1 LRFAS
6 ALAWLS
12 CMAIMLGQGV
22 GAQEA
27 ALRFVHLSADA
38 PQVDVLLDGRPVLR
52 DVPFGGKSG
61 YWPVSAGEIEVRV
74 FPHRAPRRTL
84 EEAMPGGMPLKPLTR
99 RVTLK
104 PGAYYTLAL
113 VGFFEPPLQAEERGS
128 LTLRATPPEAQ
139 LVVQGPRGYREV
151 LQGEGEL
158 TGLEPGEYIVTAR
171 YPGYR
176 TATYALEV
184 QPGASTRLSLSLQQ
198 GEDEESVVVPATAAE
213 RQAEAVWRRTELQLY
228 PDAIQSF
235 PLPGTA
241 LVRFVHVAPTV
252 AALNVTLG
260 EEGVVEALAFPNASD
275 YHTVP
280 AGLHALGVARDG
292 GDGDVL
298 SGLTFEA
305 GVIYTLY
312 LLDGVGGGAVTVF
325 AQVDGAVLQELD

>member
-1 LRFAS
+1 
-6 ALAWLS
+6 
-12 CMAIMLGQGV
+12 MVLGQVV

-38 PQVDVLLDGRPVLR
+38 PQVDVLLNSRPFLR

-61 YWPVSAGEIEVRV
+61 YWPVPAGEIEVRV

-84 EEAMPGGMPLKPLTR
+84 DGVVPGGMPLEPVTR
-99 RVTLK
+99 RASLQ
-104 PGAYYTLAL
+104 PGVYYTLAL

-128 LTLRATPPEAQ
+128 LALHATPPEAQ
-139 LVVQGPRGYREV
+139 LEVQGPRGYWET
-151 LQGEGEL
+151 LQGEGER
-158 TGLEPGEYIVTAR
+158 TGLEPGEYTVTAR
-171 YPGYR
+171 HPGYR

-198 GEDEESVVVPATAAE
+198 GEDDETVVVPATAAE
-213 RQAEAVWRRTELQLY
+213 RQVEAVWHRTELPLY

-241 LVRFVHVAPTV
+241 LVRFIHVAPTV
-252 AALNVTLG
+252 AALDVTLG
-260 EEGVVEALAFPNASD
+260 EDSVVEALAFPNASD

-280 AGLHALGVARDG
+280 TGLHALGVARDG

-298 SGLTFEA
+298 LGLAFEA

-312 LLDGVGGGAVTVF
+312 LLDGVTSGAAVTVLV
-325 AQVDGAVLQELD
+325 QVDGAVLQELD